1 MWPLLLF
8 MLLFSNFS
16 IAQIDEEE
24 ESVSLII
31 ENPKIPQNFS
41 ENEKNQSGKIILKAC
56 TKVKGYQIIIGEF
69 DPVKKAKFQVH
80 VVEVEVLQDEKSNFT
95 MTAKL
100 FDEKSKKLINKVSF
114 ENVEKISYFR
124 ELERLMNELF
134 LSVDLEKEKE
144 AKKNQNLK
152 KVSEARGGAPVAE
165 AQTSNI
171 NFRERIMAL
180 KSGVDASVK
189 ELAQVTEVNKDLDKG
204 ADAEGKTQESKP
216 SIAAKTDG
224 LQEDLEFDKLP
235 PKNPS
240 FQNPKPV
247 QKFGLIYKDFSTNSK
262 DGIIDLD
269 TRIRYLG
276 IAYNYQRPFKFG
288 SDLFWHFNG
297 EIARIQSKTEQSFAP
312 YLHAAGLFGHY
323 FRRQVFFLRGGL
335 DIETLNFTNLP
346 VIGGGLQA
354 CNVRMIN
361 GLLGAQ
367 LGGHLL
373 KKPIVLGIDYTKPF
387 YPWSDNSQVKNSK
400 VQGQG
405 LKASFMIYELMVK
418 FHLRVDYYLSNYDFT
433 ASSTNLITKTQGFGI
448 NVNYVF

>member
-1 MWPLLLF
+1 

-31 ENPKIPQNFS
+31 ENPKIPQIFT

-80 VVEVEVLQDEKSNFT
+80 VVEVEVVQDAKSNFT

-134 LSVDLEKEKE
+134 LPVDLEKEKE
-144 AKKNQNLK
+144 SKKVQNLK
-152 KVSEARGGAPVAE
+152 KVSDARGAAPIAE
-165 AQTSNI
+165 SETSNI

-189 ELAQVTEVNKDLDKG
+189 DLAQVTEIKKDVDKG
-204 ADAEGKTQESKP
+204 ADGEGKSQETKP
-216 SIAAKTDG
+216 SVATQNDKI
-224 LQEDLEFDKLP
+224 QEDLELEKLL
-235 PKNPS
+235 PKHPG
-240 FQNPKPV
+240 FQNAKAV

-269 TRIRYLG
+269 TRIKYLG
-276 IAYNYQRPFKFG
+276 VAYNYQRPIKLG
-288 SDLFWHFNG
+288 SDHFWHFNG
-297 EIARIQSKTEQSFAP
+297 EIGRVQSKTEQSFAP
-312 YLHAAGLFGHY
+312 YLHGAGSFGHY
-323 FRRQVFFLRGGL
+323 FRRQAFFLRGGL
-335 DIETLNFTNLP
+335 DIDSYNFTNLP

-354 CNVRMIN
+354 CNVRMFN
-361 GLLGAQ
+361 GLIGAQ
-367 LGGHLL
+367 LAGHLL
-373 KKPIVLGIDYTKPF
+373 KKPILLGVDYTKPF
-387 YPWSDNSQVKNSK
+387 YPLSDNAQVKNSK
-400 VQGQG
+400 VEGQG
-405 LKASFMIYELMVK
+405 VKATFMVYELFVK
-418 FHLRVDYYLSNYDFT
+418 FHFKADYYLANYDFT
-433 ASSTNLITKTQGFGI
+433 ASSTKLITKTQGFGI